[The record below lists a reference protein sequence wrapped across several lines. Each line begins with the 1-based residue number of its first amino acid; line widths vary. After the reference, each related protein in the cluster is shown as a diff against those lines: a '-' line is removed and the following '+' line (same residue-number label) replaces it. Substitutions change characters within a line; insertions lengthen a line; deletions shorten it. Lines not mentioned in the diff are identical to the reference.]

1 MVESSRGTTLE
12 ELIRLADSALYAAK
26 DQGRNRVVVS
36 DGSNSRANPSSEL
49 ASVSNVFGAAPNV
62 GRASGLF
69 GRSDR
74 HTGFAAIAAYDDPLD
89 P

>member
-1 MVESSRGTTLE
+1 M
-12 ELIRLADSALYAAK
+12 
-26 DQGRNRVVVS
+26 
-36 DGSNSRANPSSEL
+36 
-49 ASVSNVFGAAPNV
+49 SNVFGAAPNA